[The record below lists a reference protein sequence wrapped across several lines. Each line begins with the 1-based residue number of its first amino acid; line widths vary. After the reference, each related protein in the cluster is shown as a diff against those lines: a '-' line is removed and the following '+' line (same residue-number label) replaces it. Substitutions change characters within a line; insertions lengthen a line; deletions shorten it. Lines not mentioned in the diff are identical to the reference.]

1 MPPIEQQY
9 PAQHAQPH
17 AQAQSQQQYSAQPPQ
32 AQQQQQQQQHQ
43 HVYYDQSFPQAPAAV
58 FPDAPSDEISNNP
71 RHVEKEKE
79 EPKEALLI
87 EL

>member
-1 MPPIEQQY
+1 
-9 PAQHAQPH
+9 
-17 AQAQSQQQYSAQPPQ
+17 
-32 AQQQQQQQQHQ
+32 
-43 HVYYDQSFPQAPAAV
+43 VYYDQSFPQAPAAV

-71 RHVEKEKE
+71 GHVEKEKE

>member
-9 PAQHAQPH
+9 QTQHAPQPH

-32 AQQQQQQQQHQ
+32 AQQQQQQQ

-71 RHVEKEKE
+71 GHVEKEKE

>member
-9 PAQHAQPH
+9 SAQHAPQTH
-17 AQAQSQQQYSAQPPQ
+17 AQAQPQHQYSAQPPQ
-32 AQQQQQQQQHQ
+32 AQQQQQQQ

-71 RHVEKEKE
+71 GHVEKKE

>member
-1 MPPIEQQY
+1 MPPIEQPY
-9 PAQHAQPH
+9 SAQHAPQP
-17 AQAQSQQQYSAQPPQ
+17 QQSQQQYSAQPQQ
-32 AQQQQQQQQHQ
+32 AQQQQ

-71 RHVEKEKE
+71 GHVEKEKE

>member
-9 PAQHAQPH
+9 SAQHAPQPQ
-17 AQAQSQQQYSAQPPQ
+17 AQAQPQQQYSAQPPQ
-32 AQQQQQQQQHQ
+32 AQQQQQQQ

-71 RHVEKEKE
+71 GHVEKEKE

>member
-9 PAQHAQPH
+9 SAQQVPQPH
-17 AQAQSQQQYSAQPPQ
+17 QTQQQYSTQPPQ
-32 AQQQQQQQQHQ
+32 AQQQQQQ

-71 RHVEKEKE
+71 GHVEKEKE

>member
-9 PAQHAQPH
+9 PAQHAPQPH

-32 AQQQQQQQQHQ
+32 AQQQQQQQ

-58 FPDAPSDEISNNP
+58 FPDAPSDEISNNSG
-71 RHVEKEKE
+71 HVEKEKE

>member
-9 PAQHAQPH
+9 AAQHAPQPQ
-17 AQAQSQQQYSAQPPQ
+17 AQAQPQQQHSSQPPQ
-32 AQQQQQQQQHQ
+32 AQQQQQQQQ

-58 FPDAPSDEISNNP
+58 FPDAPSDEISNNTG
-71 RHVEKEKE
+71 HVEKEKE

>member
-9 PAQHAQPH
+9 SAQHAPQQH
-17 AQAQSQQQYSAQPPQ
+17 AQAQTQQQYSAQPPQ
-32 AQQQQQQQQHQ
+32 AQQPQQQ

-71 RHVEKEKE
+71 GHVEKE

>member
-9 PAQHAQPH
+9 QTQHAPQPQ
-17 AQAQSQQQYSAQPPQ
+17 AQAQPQQQYSAQPPQ
-32 AQQQQQQQQHQ
+32 VQQQQQQQ

-71 RHVEKEKE
+71 GHVEKEKE

>member
-9 PAQHAQPH
+9 QTQHAPQPQ

-32 AQQQQQQQQHQ
+32 AQQQQQQQ

-71 RHVEKEKE
+71 GHVEKEKE